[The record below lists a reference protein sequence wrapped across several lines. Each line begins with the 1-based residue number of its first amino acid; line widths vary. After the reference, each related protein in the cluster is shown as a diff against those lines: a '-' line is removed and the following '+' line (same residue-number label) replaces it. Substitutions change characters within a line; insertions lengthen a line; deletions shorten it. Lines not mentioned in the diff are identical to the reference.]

1 MPFNII
7 NKANENLDLLCDL
20 LTSHGL
26 VPICVKL
33 TDHEPAT
40 YIQVMGESQLKVHCS
55 LFSDSEA
62 RFSFYKNT
70 SRIQMRLVYTGV
82 GTRLFGKE
90 EFFKHLYKTIND

>member
-7 NKANENLDLLCDL
+7 NKANEHLDLLCDL

-55 LFSDSEA
+55 LFSAPEVLIK
-62 RFSFYKNT
+62 FLQEYKP
-70 SRIQMRLVYTGV
+70 
-82 GTRLFGKE
+82 
-90 EFFKHLYKTIND
+90 